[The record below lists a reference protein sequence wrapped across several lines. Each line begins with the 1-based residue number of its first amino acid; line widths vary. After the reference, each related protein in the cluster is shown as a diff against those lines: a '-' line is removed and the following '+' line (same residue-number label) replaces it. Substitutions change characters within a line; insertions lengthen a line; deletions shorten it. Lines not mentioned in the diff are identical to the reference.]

1 MTKQRREQEEEI
13 RRRLRWG
20 VFLSLAA
27 HLLLVFGGGW
37 VLSPA
42 RDDVGGVK
50 AEMALKARL
59 LQPAPAVIGPAP
71 SVGAPRP
78 LLPRVP
84 VPPENRPPVTPAE
97 SSVSAVNAVPPAPT
111 VAAPVAMSMPASP
124 AQSLPAVSA
133 DVPGVASAPA
143 SAAPVNDG
151 LDANALRGYRLAL
164 AIQARRFKRYPAQ
177 AQAQAWAGTA
187 EVRLALAAGGHP
199 EVATL
204 TKSSGYEV
212 LDRAALE
219 MMNAAVQ
226 RTPVPAMLQTQAF
239 SVTLPVVFNLDE

>member
-1 MTKQRREQEEEI
+1 MTKQRREQEEET

-27 HLLLVFGGGW
+27 HLLLAVGGGW
-37 VLSPA
+37 VLPPA
-42 RDDVGGVK
+42 HDAVGVASIG
-50 AEMALKARL
+50 LP
-59 LQPAPAVIGPAP
+59 LQAQLMRSVPAPQTSALHSLP
-71 SVGAPRP
+71 PR
-78 LLPRVP
+78 LM
-84 VPPENRPPVTPAE
+84 PENRPPVRPVMPAE
-97 SSVSAVNAVPPAPT
+97 RLAHTVSAVPPAPT
-111 VAAPVAMSMPASP
+111 FAAPAA
-124 AQSLPAVSA
+124 ADVSA
-133 DVPGVASAPA
+133 EAPAAPSGRAATADAPGVGV
-143 SAAPVNDG
+143 APVPHGSASDG

-164 AIQARRFKRYPAQ
+164 AVQARRFKRYPAQ

-187 EVRLALAAGGHP
+187 EVRLALAAGGRP
-199 EVATL
+199 ETATL
-204 TKSSGYEV
+204 TKSSGHEV

>member
-20 VFLSLAA
+20 VFLSLAV
-27 HLLLVFGGGW
+27 HFLLVFGGGW

-42 RDDVGGVK
+42 RDDVGVVS
-50 AEMALKARL
+50 AEMPLKARL
-59 LQPAPAVIGPAP
+59 MHSASAVSAPPAL
-71 SVGAPRP
+71 S
-78 LLPRVP
+78 PRVP
-84 VPPENRPPVTPAE
+84 EPQKHRSPVLSAE
-97 SSVSAVNAVPPAPT
+97 PLAHAVNAVPPAPT
-111 VAAPVAMSMPASP
+111 FAAPVVSNTQASP
-124 AQSLPAVSA
+124 AETPPAVSA
-133 DVPGVASAPA
+133 DVPGVAAAPA
-143 SAAPVNDG
+143 SAAPASNG

-187 EVRLALAAGGHP
+187 EVRLALAAGGRP

-204 TKSSGYEV
+204 TRSSGYDV

-226 RTPVPAMLQTQAF
+226 RTPVPVMLQTQAF

>member
-37 VLSPA
+37 VLSPS
-42 RDDVGGVK
+42 RDEVGVVNV
-50 AEMALKARL
+50 EMPLMARL
-59 LQPAPAVIGPAP
+59 LQPAPAVISPAP
-71 SVGAPRP
+71 SMGAPRALP
-78 LLPRVP
+78 PRVP
-84 VPPENRPPVTPAE
+84 VLPETRPPVIPAE
-97 SSVSAVNAVPPAPT
+97 SSVPAVNAVPPAPT
-111 VAAPVAMSMPASP
+111 FAVPAVMSKPVGAAESS
-124 AQSLPAVSA
+124 PAVSA
-133 DVPGVASAPA
+133 EVPGVASAPA
-143 SAAPVNDG
+143 SAAPVSDG

-187 EVRLALAAGGHP
+187 EVRLALAAGGRP
-199 EVATL
+199 EGATL

-219 MMNAAVQ
+219 MMDTAVQ
-226 RTPVPAMLQTQAF
+226 RTPVPTMLQAQAF
-239 SVTLPVVFNLDE
+239 SVTLPVVFSLDE